1 MTVQGRDRRDGSETV
16 RVGFTCSRKVGG
28 AVVRNRAKRRLREV
42 ARRML
47 PDHGRGGWDYAL
59 IGRAGA
65 TAGLPFSR
73 LERDLVRALA
83 RLHEEP

>member
-47 PDHGRGGWDYAL
+47 PDHGRSGWDYAL

-83 RLHEEP
+83 HLHEEP

>member
-1 MTVQGRDRRDGSETV
+1 MTVQGRDRGDGSATV

-47 PDHGRGGWDYAL
+47 PDHGRVGWDYAL

-73 LERDLVRALA
+73 LEQDFVRALA
-83 RLHEEP
+83 RIHEEP

>member
-1 MTVQGRDRRDGSETV
+1 MTVQGRDRGDGSATV

-59 IGRAGA
+59 IGRADA

-73 LERDLVRALA
+73 LEQDLVRALA
-83 RLHEEP
+83 RIHEEP